1 VPLRGTAL
9 TLPVTGTPTP
19 IRRVACPDCANT
31 PDDGRAARCRAF
43 GSRESGAAPRARG
56 SPSTAALAA
65 GVALE
70 FFLDPRNGRRRRRL
84 VRDRV
89 RATLRRRARRVER
102 QTRYEAGKVAGIT
115 HRITHPKHEPAEL
128 DDISLAHKVESELF
142 RDRSIPK
149 GRISINADRGI
160 VVLRGQLDDARDIE
174 RVERQVRQVAGVRDV
189 DSLLHLPGAPAPAS
203 RPHGEPR
210 AASSSE

>member
-1 VPLRGTAL
+1 MPRLRQHVERPPSALVPRVSFLGEFRRPARTRKRFAGQLATVAA
-9 TLPVTGTPTP
+9 TG
-19 IRRVACPDCANT
+19 
-31 PDDGRAARCRAF
+31 
-43 GSRESGAAPRARG
+43 
-56 SPSTAALAA
+56 LAA

-70 FFLDPRNGRRRRRL
+70 FFLDPRNGRQRRRL

-89 RATLRRRARRVER
+89 RAALRRGARDVGR

-115 HRITHPKHEPAEL
+115 HRITHPQHEPAEL
-128 DDISLAHKVESELF
+128 DDISLVHKVESELF

-160 VVLRGQLDDARDIE
+160 VVLRGQLDDAEVIE
-174 RVERQVRQVAGVRDV
+174 RVEREVRKVAGVRDV
-189 DSLLHLPGAPAPAS
+189 DNLLHLPGAPAPAS

-210 AASSSE
+210 AASSAE

>member
-1 VPLRGTAL
+1 MPRLRQHVGRRPSALVPRVSFVGELRRPARSRKRFAGQLAT
-9 TLPVTGTPTP
+9 
-19 IRRVACPDCANT
+19 VAA
-31 PDDGRAARCRAF
+31 
-43 GSRESGAAPRARG
+43 SG
-56 SPSTAALAA
+56 LAA

-84 VRDRV
+84 MRDRV
-89 RATLRRRARRVER
+89 RAALRRGARGVGR

-115 HRITHPKHEPAEL
+115 HRITHPQHEPAEL
-128 DDISLAHKVESELF
+128 DDISLVHKVESELF

-160 VVLRGQLDDARDIE
+160 VVLRGQLDDAQDIE
-174 RVERQVRQVAGVRDV
+174 RVEREVRKVAGVRDV
-189 DSLLHLPGAPAPAS
+189 DNLLHLPGAPAPAS

-210 AASSSE
+210 AASSAE